1 MSSLTIEAVR
11 KLSNVAQN
19 KLSKHDLL
27 KLINT
32 QPASPSTITQVK
44 RVDEDSSGG
53 DVYLTERRFVELLDD
68 RLNSKLNGLLDKIK
82 VAQNEIKSLAEENV
96 IIKKQLVMMETELKR
111 KNFIIKGICEES
123 DAQLTAAKVIKEIIN
138 LDLDPSKINAFR
150 LGKQI
155 TSGGRPRPILV
166 KDLDQAQVIIRNAK
180 KLRQNPAYKKVF
192 IDRDLPVEIAKA
204 TANLRKRAY
213 EWRRDNPA
221 DNAYVKRG
229 VLFINDVEVASV

>member
-19 KLSKHDLL
+19 KMSKHDLL

-96 IIKKQLVMMETELKR
+96 TIKNSLL
-111 KNFIIKGICEES
+111 
-123 DAQLTAAKVIKEIIN
+123 
-138 LDLDPSKINAFR
+138 
-150 LGKQI
+150 
-155 TSGGRPRPILV
+155 
-166 KDLDQAQVIIRNAK
+166 
-180 KLRQNPAYKKVF
+180 
-192 IDRDLPVEIAKA
+192 
-204 TANLRKRAY
+204 
-213 EWRRDNPA
+213 
-221 DNAYVKRG
+221 
-229 VLFINDVEVASV
+229 